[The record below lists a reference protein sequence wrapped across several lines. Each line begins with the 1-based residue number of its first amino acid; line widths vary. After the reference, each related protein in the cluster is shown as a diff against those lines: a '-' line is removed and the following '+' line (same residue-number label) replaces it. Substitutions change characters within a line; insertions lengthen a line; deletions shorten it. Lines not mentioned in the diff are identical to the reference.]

1 MEKTWPLAFVSASVH
16 LPGRH
21 LFDCVLVARRDLS
34 VYRGPHR
41 GFHSERA
48 GHVPACAALH
58 GEAGG
63 QGADGDEDERC
74 VGGGMQGVEGTM
86 ARGGVPS
93 PGGQSLVDYCLVRGD
108 VSITVGTEDRTLTFL
123 LEGEVT

>member
-1 MEKTWPLAFVSASVH
+1 
-16 LPGRH
+16 
-21 LFDCVLVARRDLS
+21 
-34 VYRGPHR
+34 
-41 GFHSERA
+41 
-48 GHVPACAALH
+48 
-58 GEAGG
+58 
-63 QGADGDEDERC
+63 
-74 VGGGMQGVEGTM
+74 MQGVEGTM